1 MLSYNQSKSV
11 YKKTNHC
18 QALKQKIMI
27 QTELKIISETGLH
40 ARPAE
45 LFVRAANRY
54 TCDIR
59 VSNLTTGSPYK
70 NGKNILQVLS
80 LGIYRGHLISLT
92 ASGADEKEALA
103 EISRMVNSN
112 FDLPPE
118 NPAG

>member
-1 MLSYNQSKSV
+1 
-11 YKKTNHC
+11 
-18 QALKQKIMI
+18 MI
-27 QTELKIISETGLH
+27 QTELEIISETGLH

-54 TCDIR
+54 TCDIQ